1 MLRFDFK
8 IENDYHIQINKT
20 VMMLNYNRISEKGV
34 VKMGWGWQPGWRWV
48 IALAVPLMAA
58 ARAQAD
64 GVFQAAGG
72 GNDPSGIGAISEQ
85 NWALHGQFTNTYQ
98 WHPAFSAPYNGAN
111 SLPSGTEGE
120 QTNDATLY
128 AGYRLS
134 PNSEIWINA
143 EYDQGFGLAGTL
155 GVAGFPS
162 GEAYKVGADN
172 PYYRTPRLFYRK
184 VINLGGEQQQ
194 LSATANQFA
203 GSRTADNLTLT
214 IGKFAVT
221 DIFDNNSYAHDPR
234 NDFLNWAAVDAG
246 AFDYAADAWGYTYGA
261 AIEWSQSSWTWRN
274 GVFDLSQVPNSEKL
288 TQRFSQFELVSE
300 LEKRYQLNDHP
311 GKIRFL
317 VFDNRGRMGSY
328 ADAIAQWQQSGQP
341 AGGPSTA
348 LVRRYASRPGAAI
361 NIEQAVTSDL
371 GLFARLSANNGNE
384 ETYEFTDI
392 NQSAELGASLN
403 GSSWGR
409 ASDNVGGAMI
419 VNGIS
424 SVARA
429 YFADG
434 GLGVL
439 VGDGQLQRYATEQ
452 IAEFY
457 YAWQALSFLTV
468 TADYQYVRNPAYNA
482 DRGPVNIFAMRV
494 HLQY

>member
-1 MLRFDFK
+1 M
-8 IENDYHIQINKT
+8 HWSW
-20 VMMLNYNRISEKGV
+20 LN
-34 VKMGWGWQPGWRWV
+34 WGQWLV
-48 IALAVPLMAA
+48 ALAMVGFCAPH
-58 ARAQAD
+58 AQAD
-64 GVFQAAGG
+64 AVSQSS
-72 GNDPSGIGAISEQ
+72 DLISGQFDSTNAQ
-85 NWALHGQFTNTYQ
+85 NWALHSQYTNTYQ
-98 WHPAFSAPYNGAN
+98 WHPAFSAPYSGPNSLSAN
-111 SLPSGTEGE
+111 SNGE

-128 AGYRLS
+128 VGYRVS
-134 PNSEIWINA
+134 SSSELWINA
-143 EYDQGFGLAGTL
+143 EYDQGYGLNGTL
-155 GVAGFPS
+155 GMAGFPS

-184 VINLGGEQQQ
+184 VINLGGQQQ
-194 LSATANQFA
+194 QVASAINQFA
-203 GSRTADNLTLT
+203 GSHTADNLTLT

-221 DIFDNNSYAHDPR
+221 DIFDNNTYAHDPR

-261 AIEWSQSSWTWRN
+261 AIEWTTGSWTWRN
-274 GVFDLSQVPNSEKL
+274 GLFDLSQIPNSEKL
-288 TQRFSQFELVSE
+288 TQRFSQYELVSE
-300 LEKRYQLNDHP
+300 IEKRYKCENKP

-328 ADAIAQWQQSGQP
+328 ADAIALWQQSGQP

-348 LVRRYASRPGAAI
+348 LVRRYASRPGAAL
-361 NIEQAVTSDL
+361 NIEQAVTENL

-392 NQSAELGASLN
+392 NQSAELGMSLK
-403 GSSWGR
+403 GSQWGR
-409 ASDNVGGAMI
+409 ADDSVGSALI

-424 SVARA
+424 SAARA

-439 VGDGQLQRYATEQ
+439 VGDGQLTHYDTEQ

-457 YAWQALSFLTV
+457 YAWQALSYLTV

>member
-1 MLRFDFK
+1 
-8 IENDYHIQINKT
+8 
-20 VMMLNYNRISEKGV
+20 
-34 VKMGWGWQPGWRWV
+34 MGWVKDRCARQQY
-48 IALAVPLMAA
+48 ILALLLVSIC
-58 ARAQAD
+58 RAQAD
-64 GVFQAAGG
+64 DTVSM
-72 GNDPSGIGAISEQ
+72 NDATDGLSGTGSTDMQ
-85 NWALHGQFTNTYQ
+85 NWAVHGQFTNTYQ
-98 WHPAFSAPYNGAN
+98 WHPAFAAPYNGPN
-111 SLPSGTEGE
+111 SLPSNTEGE

-134 PNSEIWINA
+134 NDSEIWINA
-143 EYDQGFGLAGTL
+143 EYDQGFGLADTL

-162 GEAYKVGADN
+162 GEAYKVGAVN

-184 VINLGGEQQQ
+184 VIDLGGVREQVAESANQ
-194 LSATANQFA
+194 LAGYHTAN
-203 GSRTADNLTLT
+203 NLILT

-221 DIFDNNSYAHDPR
+221 DVFDNNSYAHDPR

-261 AIEWSQSSWTWRN
+261 AAEWTQDSWTWRN

-288 TQRFSQFELVSE
+288 TQRFSQFELVTE
-300 LEKRYQLNDHP
+300 LEKRYQLNEQP

-328 ADAIAQWQQSGQP
+328 ADAIALWQQAGQP
-341 AGGPSTA
+341 IGGPSTA
-348 LVRRYASRPGAAI
+348 LVRRYASRPGAVL
-361 NIEQAVTSDL
+361 NLEQAITDDL

-384 ETYEFTDI
+384 EAYEFTDI
-392 NQSAELGASLN
+392 NRSVELGASLK
-403 GSSWGR
+403 GRSWGR
-409 ASDNVGGAMI
+409 ADDTAGGALV

-424 SVARA
+424 SVAQT
-429 YFADG
+429 YLADG

-439 VGDGQLQRYATEQ
+439 VGDGQLTHYDTEQ

-457 YAWQALSFLTV
+457 YAWQALSFLAV

-482 DRGPVNIFAMRV
+482 DRGPVNIFALRV
-494 HLQY
+494 HVQY